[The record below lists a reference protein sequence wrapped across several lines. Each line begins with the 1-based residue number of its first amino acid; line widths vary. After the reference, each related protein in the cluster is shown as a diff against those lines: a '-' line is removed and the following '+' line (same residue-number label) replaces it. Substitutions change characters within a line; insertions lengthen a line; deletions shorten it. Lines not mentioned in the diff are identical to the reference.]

1 MIRPLRT
8 PTALA
13 LLACA
18 ALALAAPWD
27 ASAAPRSTP
36 QDEEY
41 VETPLSLAMEQ
52 MKGAARRLERVLQ
65 GDDAETALGLLADF
79 QAGVVAAKSEAPLK
93 TGSIPQAEQAAFV
106 RDYRAT
112 MVKLLRA
119 TCDLEQALLE
129 GRMEDARGLF
139 EGDLKGLQ
147 KPGHERF
154 RDEE

>member
-1 MIRPLRT
+1 MTRLLRT
-8 PTALA
+8 PAVLA
-13 LLACA
+13 LSACA
-18 ALALAAPWD
+18 AFALATPWD
-27 ASAAPRSTP
+27 ASAAPAAAT

-79 QAGVVAAKSEAPLK
+79 QAGVVAAKGEAPLK
-93 TGSIPQAEQAAFV
+93 TRSVPEAEQATFV
-106 RDYRAT
+106 RDYRST
-112 MVKLLRA
+112 MVKLLRV

-139 EGDLKGLQ
+139 EGELKGLQ